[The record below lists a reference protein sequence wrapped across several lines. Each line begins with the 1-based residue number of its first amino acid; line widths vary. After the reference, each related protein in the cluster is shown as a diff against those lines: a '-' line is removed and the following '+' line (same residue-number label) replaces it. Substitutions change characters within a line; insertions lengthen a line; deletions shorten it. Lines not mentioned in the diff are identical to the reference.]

1 MGKNKICLRDYVK
14 EGCIF
19 ELKETEK
26 DKVLKA
32 IADKLDELGYLKEGN
47 SGEEIFN
54 KLVEREK
61 LGSTGIIKHIAI
73 PHCKTDQI
81 NTDMVILVGYS
92 KEGIEFQSHDG
103 KLVHIV
109 FAVFTKKN
117 KVTLHL
123 GALAAISRLVSKHS
137 ISSRIEEFLSAE
149 RLKEITEEC
158 EYEI

>member
-14 EGCIF
+14 DGCIF
-19 ELKETEK
+19 ELKEKKKE
-26 DKVLKA
+26 DVLKA
-32 IADKLDELGYLKEGN
+32 IAEKLNELKYLKNED
-47 SGEEIFN
+47 SVADIFN

-73 PHCKTDQI
+73 PHCKTDEI
-81 NTDMVILVGYS
+81 TTDMVILVGYS
-92 KEGIEFQSHDG
+92 KNGVDFESHDG

-109 FAVFTKKN
+109 FAVFTRKN

-137 ISSRIEEFLSAE
+137 ISSKIEDFLSYE
-149 RLKEITEEC
+149 KLKEITEEC